1 MSRQSAGGRLPQLRR
16 FLAPRRVGHPGV
28 SCRQIVLVLATILI
42 GAELSP
48 AAVTTQGDVTLSGL
62 PSGAS
67 LIGQTGYGSVAVD
80 DGSELTAQILSLGSA
95 ATAVGVLNVSDA
107 GSRVEAETLNTGL
120 GGLGLVSVVDKG
132 RLATSSAF
140 LGRVE
145 GGYGQVVVDG
155 PGSLWTNASLTFLG
169 LGGGTGKAVAVNGG
183 RIESGS
189 LAVGDASRPASG
201 YVAVSGVGSTWINRG
216 GVSLNGYG
224 TAEMKVLD
232 GGTFL
237 NLTPPGAITVNS
249 RNDGGMAALEVAG
262 AGSLWNAFGE
272 MQVGVFGRGTSRV
285 RVSDG
290 GTLAVS
296 GLTLG
301 TTAASAAIPPSAHVF
316 VSGEGSSLNLA
327 GALTIRGPS
336 AFLSVTQGGRV
347 VSSTLN
353 VLGPS
358 ASADANSVFI
368 SGAGSTLRATSA
380 SLGPSS
386 LTNGPANVWIADG
399 GTLEAASSNS
409 LVVNPGGVL
418 RLLGGNVRGAPPASR
433 GGQGMLRNSGVVEGW
448 GTIDLGVENASNA
461 TLAIRLKQV
470 LAVTGNI
477 SNAATVAVERG
488 ELTIEGDFNQ
498 TSNGTLKIASEPSN
512 LSPPP
517 TPLAVGG
524 VARLAGKL
532 DFSLISAFVFYQP
545 SIGTSFTLLEAA
557 GGVQG
562 TFHTTALP
570 PLDPH
575 LAWLIDYQPQSVALR
590 VVGATS
596 GPASGDFNGDG
607 RVNGADLAV
616 WQAEYGNQQ
625 GATAGGDFLTWQRNH
640 AATAVNAAIPE
651 PAAFWLALGIA
662 SSALFIVS
670 NGRSRTRPIC

>member
-1 MSRQSAGGRLPQLRR
+1 MRR
-16 FLAPRRVGHPGV
+16 FLAQRRVGNPGV
-28 SCRQIVLVLATILI
+28 SFWQVVLVLAPILFV
-42 GAELSP
+42 AEFSP
-48 AAVTTQGDVTLSGL
+48 AAVTTQGDVTLSGS
-62 PSGAS
+62 PNGTS

-80 DGSELTAQILSLGSA
+80 DGSELTAPILTLGSA
-95 ATAVGVLNVSDA
+95 ATAVGVLHVSDA
-107 GSRVEAETLNTGL
+107 GSRVEAETLTTGL

-155 PGSLWTNASLTFLG
+155 PGSWWTNASLIFLG
-169 LGGGTGKAVAVNGG
+169 LGGGTGKAIAVNGG

-189 LAVGDASRPASG
+189 LTVGDASRPASG
-201 YVAVSGVGSTWINRG
+201 SVAVSGVGSTWINRG

-224 TAEMKVLD
+224 TAEMKILD

-237 NLTPPGAITVNS
+237 NLTPFGVISVNS
-249 RNDGGMAALEVAG
+249 RNDGGTATLEVAG
-262 AGSLWNAFGE
+262 AGSLWSAFGD
-272 MQVGVFGRGTSRV
+272 MQVGVFGRGRSHV
-285 RVSDG
+285 RVSNG
-290 GTLAVS
+290 GTLAVTS
-296 GLTLG
+296 LTLG
-301 TTAASAAIPPSAHVF
+301 TTATSSTPPATPPAAHVF

-327 GALTIRGPS
+327 AALTVRGPS
-336 AFLSVTQGGRV
+336 AYLSVTQGGRV
-347 VSSTLN
+347 VSSALN
-353 VLGPS
+353 VPDPS
-358 ASADANSVFI
+358 ASVDANSVFI
-368 SGAGSTLRATSA
+368 SGAGSTLRATSVF
-380 SLGPSS
+380 LGPSS

-399 GTLEAASSNS
+399 GTLEVASSNS

-448 GTIDLGVENASNA
+448 GTIDLGVENVSNA

-488 ELTIEGDFNQ
+488 ELTVEGDFNQ
-498 TSNGTLKIASEPSN
+498 FSSGTLKIASEPSN

-532 DFSLISAFVFYQP
+532 DFSLISDFVFYQP

-575 LAWLIDYQPQSVALR
+575 LAWLVDYQPQSVALR
-590 VVGATS
+590 VVGVTP

-616 WQAEYGNQQ
+616 WQTEYGNQQ
-625 GATAGGDFLTWQRNH
+625 GATAGGDFLAWQRNH
-640 AATAVNAAIPE
+640 AATAGAVNAAVPE
-651 PAAFWLALGIA
+651 PAAVVLVLLAAGAVPRRRAIA
-662 SSALFIVS
+662 RLAA
-670 NGRSRTRPIC
+670 GSR